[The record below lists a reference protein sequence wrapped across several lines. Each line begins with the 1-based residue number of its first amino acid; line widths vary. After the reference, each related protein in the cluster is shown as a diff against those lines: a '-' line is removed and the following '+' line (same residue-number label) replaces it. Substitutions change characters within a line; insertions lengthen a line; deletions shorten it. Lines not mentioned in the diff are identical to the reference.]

1 MNGRRDLLIEIGS
14 EELPPKALQQLSQ
27 SFVAGIRDGLQH
39 AELAFAAIEGFAT
52 PRRLA
57 VLVQQ
62 LETAQADRE
71 QLRRGPALAAAFDD
85 EGCATRA
92 AEGFA
97 RSCGVSVEQLEKI
110 ESEKGAWLGYR
121 VRETG
126 HPTTTLVP
134 EIVRNALDRLP
145 IPKRMRWGDGDTEF
159 VRPVHWVV
167 LLFGDEVIE
176 AEILGLSAGR
186 ETRGHRFL
194 HPAPIYLAQ
203 PDAYAPVLETEG
215 HVLVDIPARRAAIRG
230 QVIEIARAGGGE
242 ALINEALLDEVT
254 ALVEWPVAMP
264 GSFEQAFLEIPQEA
278 LISSMQDHQKYFPVV
293 DKQGRL
299 LPQFVTVANIE
310 SRDAAQ
316 VRAGNERVIRPR
328 LADAAFFWE
337 QDRKR
342 RLETRADQLRNMIFQ
357 KRLGTLFDKQQR
369 VAQLAARLAAALG
382 SDPMLADRA
391 AALAKCDLVTSM
403 VYEFPELQGIMGR
416 YYALHDG
423 EPEEVAM
430 ALAEQ
435 YRPHFAGDELPATRT
450 GQALAIADRL
460 DTLVGIFAIGQAP
473 TGDRDP
479 FALRR
484 AALGVLRILIEGQLD
499 LNLMLFLKQAAT
511 HFSPEI
517 KADHAVDA
525 VFEFMMDRL
534 RAYYTDRDVPVNIF
548 EAVRARQPVR
558 PLDFDRRIRAVNEF
572 QRLPEAQALAAANKR
587 IGNILRKTEDRLP
600 ATFDAARLVEP
611 AEQQLAARLA
621 ELTPRVSA
629 LFDESEYTAALRELA
644 TLREPV
650 DGFFDAVMVMADD
663 LDLRR
668 NRLALLQHLHT
679 LFLRAADL
687 SRLQA

>member
-1 MNGRRDLLIEIGS
+1 MKGQRDLLIEIGS
-14 EELPPKALQQLSQ
+14 EELPPKALRQLSQ
-27 SFVAGIRDGLQH
+27 SFVAGIRDGLEH
-39 AELAFAAIEGFAT
+39 AELDFAAIDGFAT

-62 LETAQADRE
+62 LQTAQADRE
-71 QLRRGPALAAAFDD
+71 QVRRGPALAAAFDD
-85 EGCATRA
+85 EGCATGA
-92 AEGFA
+92 AKGFA
-97 RSCGVSVEQLEKI
+97 RSCGASVEQLEKI
-110 ESEKGAWLGYR
+110 ESDKGVWLGYR
-121 VRETG
+121 VYEPG
-126 HPTTTLVP
+126 HPTTALVP

-167 LLFGDEVIE
+167 LLFGDEVVE
-176 AEILGLSAGR
+176 AQILGLTAGR

-203 PDAYAPVLETEG
+203 PDAYAPILETEG
-215 HVLVDIPARRAAIRG
+215 HVLVDMQARRAAIRG
-230 QVIEIARAGGGE
+230 QVIEVAHAVGGE
-242 ALINEALLDEVT
+242 ALINEALLEEVT
-254 ALVEWPVAMP
+254 ALVEWPVAMA
-264 GSFEQAFLEIPQEA
+264 GGFEEAFLEIPHEA

-299 LPQFVTVANIE
+299 LPHFVTVSNIE
-310 SRDAAQ
+310 SRDPAQ

-328 LADAAFFWE
+328 LADAAFFWK
-337 QDRKR
+337 QDRKQ
-342 RLETRADQLRNMIFQ
+342 RLESRADQLRNMVFQ

-369 VAQLAARLAAALG
+369 VAQLAARLAATLG

-391 AALAKCDLVTSM
+391 AALGKCDLVTSM

-423 EPEEVAM
+423 EPKAVAM

-435 YRPHFAGDELPATRT
+435 YRPHFAGDALPATPT

-499 LNLMLFLKQAAT
+499 LDLMTFLKEAAS
-511 HFSPEI
+511 HFAPAI
-517 KADHAVDA
+517 KSEHAVDA
-525 VFEFMMDRL
+525 VFEFMMERL

-548 EAVRARQPVR
+548 EAVRARKPVR
-558 PLDFDRRIRAVNEF
+558 PLDFDRRIRAVKEF
-572 QRLPEAQALAAANKR
+572 QSLPEAQALAAANKR
-587 IGNILRKTEDRLP
+587 IGNILRKAEDRVP
-600 ATFDAARLVEP
+600 AAFDAARLVEP
-611 AEQQLAARLA
+611 AEQQLAARLG
-621 ELTPRVSA
+621 ELTPRVNG
-629 LFDESEYTAALRELA
+629 LFDQGEYTTALRELA

-663 LDLRR
+663 AELRR

>member
-1 MNGRRDLLIEIGS
+1 MNSRRDLLIEIGS
-14 EELPPKALQQLSQ
+14 EELPPKALRQLSQ
-27 SFVAGIRDGLQH
+27 SFVAGIRDGLEH
-39 AELAFAAIEGFAT
+39 AEVDFAAIEGFAT

-62 LETAQADRE
+62 LQTAQADRE
-71 QLRRGPALAAAFDD
+71 QVRRGPALAAAFDD

-110 ESEKGAWLGYR
+110 ESDKGVWLGYR
-121 VRETG
+121 VHEPG
-126 HPTTTLVP
+126 HPTTALVP
-134 EIVRNALDRLP
+134 EIVSTALDRLP

-176 AEILGLSAGR
+176 AQILGLTAGR

-194 HPAPIYLAQ
+194 HSAPIYLAQ

-215 HVLVDIPARRAAIRG
+215 HVLVDMQARRAAIRG
-230 QVIEIARAGGGE
+230 QVIEVAHAGGGE

-254 ALVEWPVAMP
+254 ALVEWPVAMA
-264 GSFEQAFLEIPQEA
+264 GSFDEAFLEIPHEA

-299 LPQFVTVANIE
+299 LPHFVTVANIE
-310 SRDAAQ
+310 SRDPAQ

-328 LADAAFFWE
+328 LADAAFFWK
-337 QDRKR
+337 QDRKQ
-342 RLETRADQLRNMIFQ
+342 RLESRADELHNMVFQ

-369 VAQLAARLAAALG
+369 VAQLAARLAATLG

-391 AALAKCDLVTSM
+391 AALGKCDLVTSM
-403 VYEFPELQGIMGR
+403 VNEFPELQGIMGR

-423 EPEEVAM
+423 EPEAVAM

-435 YRPHFAGDELPATRT
+435 YRPHFAGDELPATPT

-499 LNLMLFLKQAAT
+499 LDLMTFLKDAAS
-511 HFSPEI
+511 HFAPAI
-517 KADHAVDA
+517 KAEHAVDV
-525 VFEFMMDRL
+525 VFEFMMERL

-548 EAVRARQPVR
+548 EAVRARKPVR
-558 PLDFDRRIRAVNEF
+558 PLDFDRRIRAVTEF
-572 QRLPEAQALAAANKR
+572 QSLPEAQALAAANKR
-587 IGNILRKTEDRLP
+587 IGNILRKAEDRVP
-600 ATFDAARLVEP
+600 AAFDAARLGEP
-611 AEQQLAARLA
+611 AEQQLAARLG
-621 ELTPRVSA
+621 ELTPRVSG
-629 LFDESEYTAALRELA
+629 LFDQGEYTAALRELA

-650 DGFFDAVMVMADD
+650 DSFFDAVMVMADD
-663 LDLRR
+663 AELRR